1 MQLLT
6 GADISIRFDPEKGR
20 DIARVTVGYTHKE
33 AIADDPV
40 KAVGLAVMLQAG
52 YTENK
57 LKKVLIIQ

>member
-20 DIARVTVGYTHKE
+20 YIARVTVGYNHQE
-33 AIADDPV
+33 AIADDPL
-40 KAVGLAVMLQAG
+40 KALGLAVMLKAG

-57 LKKVLIIQ
+57 LKKELIIQ